1 MYLFFRPT
9 RGFQGKAQGVG
20 FFSVFLT
27 EASRCQASLN
37 KKPHPLEIFP
47 RISPPLFY
55 AKQKKMMHVLIFHD
69 QMGVGEGGVNTYY
82 FLVFHISSISLSF
95 TSKNLKKDFVFQRI
109 LLQYMGLGQ
118 WQSGSLL
125 LKIVIS
131 FLGVFSSFYR
141 FFVSYCF
148 FSCFF
153 LVFFFL
159 LFCLFFNCFLK
170 HHWCLLWI
178 S

>member
-1 MYLFFRPT
+1 MYLSFRPT

-47 RISPPLFY
+47 RISPPVLC
-55 AKQKKMMHVLIFHD
+55 KQKKMMHVLIFHD
-69 QMGVGEGGVNTYY
+69 YMGVGEGGVNTYY

-118 WQSGSLL
+118 WQSGSLI
-125 LKIVIS
+125 LKIIS

-141 FFVSYCF
+141 FFFLTDFFPVFFWFS

-153 LVFFFL
+153 V
-159 LFCLFFNCFLK
+159 CFL
-170 HHWCLLWI
+170 I
-178 S
+178 VS

>member
-37 KKPHPLEIFP
+37 QKPHPLEIFP

-69 QMGVGEGGVNTYY
+69 YMGVGEGGVNTSY

-109 LLQYMGLGQ
+109 LLQYMGLRQ
-118 WQSGSLL
+118 WQSGSLI
-125 LKIVIS
+125 LKIIS

-141 FFVSYCF
+141 FFFSYCF

-153 LVFFFL
+153 SFSFSCFV
-159 LFCLFFNCFLK
+159 CFL
-170 HHWCLLWI
+170 I
-178 S
+178 VVS

>member
-1 MYLFFRPT
+1 MYLFFDRLGISRVKP
-9 RGFQGKAQGVG
+9 RGWG

-118 WQSGSLL
+118 WQSGSLI

-131 FLGVFSSFYR
+131 FLSVFSSFYI
-141 FFVSYCF
+141 FFFLSVF

>member
-37 KKPHPLEIFP
+37 QKPHPLEIFP

-69 QMGVGEGGVNTYY
+69 YMGVGEGGVNTSY

-95 TSKNLKKDFVFQRI
+95 TSKNLMKDFVFQRI
-109 LLQYMGLGQ
+109 LLQYMGLR
-118 WQSGSLL
+118 QSGSLI

-131 FLGVFSSFYR
+131 FLGVFPSFYR
-141 FFVSYCF
+141 FYFFLLF
-148 FSCFF
+148 FSCFL

-159 LFCLFFNCFLK
+159 FCFFL
-170 HHWCLLWI
+170 I
-178 S
+178 VVS